1 MSEQRSRPDIQVLAA
16 QLGRDFASQQ
26 LLEDALTHP
35 SLAGFKQRRN
45 SAMPYERMEFLGDR
59 VLGLVIAEWLY
70 RQFPDS
76 KEGDLAL
83 RHTALVNRN
92 ALQAVA
98 LQIGLGKH
106 VRLAHGDELTAD
118 KKDLSTLSDAM
129 EAVIGALYLDGG
141 LEAARSFIH
150 RYWQQSV
157 TIENAPADPKTAL
170 QEWAQGRG
178 LPLPDYQDIRRYGP
192 AHAPKFVVAAHVK
205 GFPSAEAEGDSKRAA
220 QKAAATQLLKQLE
233 NFGKS

>member
-1 MSEQRSRPDIQVLAA
+1 MSEQRSRPDIQELED
-16 QLGRDFASQQ
+16 QLGHQFASPK

-35 SLAGFKQRRN
+35 SLAGFKQRRQG
-45 SAMPYERMEFLGDR
+45 AMPYERMEFLGDR
-59 VLGLVIAEWLY
+59 VLGLVIAEWIY
-70 RQFPDS
+70 RQFPDA

-106 VRLAHGDELTAD
+106 VRLARGDELTAERR
-118 KKDLSTLSDAM
+118 DLSTLSDAM

-141 LEAARSFIH
+141 LGPAQDFIH
-150 RYWQQSV
+150 RYWHKHV
-157 TIENAPADPKTAL
+157 TIESAPADPKTAL
-170 QEWAQGRG
+170 QEWAQGKG
-178 LPLPDYQDIRRYGP
+178 LPLPDYQDIRHYGP

-205 GFPSAEAEGDSKRAA
+205 GFPVAEAEGDTKRAA
-220 QKAAATQLLKQLE
+220 QKAAASLLLQQLNE
-233 NFGKS
+233 FGKS